1 MAWMCLVCGNE
12 NAEDEDTFCRN
23 CGAEQGTTHTE
34 PASTVA
40 MEPDEVDDV
49 PPDATEE

>member
-1 MAWMCLVCGNE
+1 MAWMCLVCGND
-12 NAEDEDTFCRN
+12 NADDDTFCRN

-40 MEPDEVDDV
+40 MEPDEVDD
-49 PPDATEE
+49 PDPGEEE